1 MTIINCHNISKLYKE
16 TGQLALDNLTLEMEA
31 HSVFGFLGPNGAGKT
46 TTIKI
51 LTGLMQPTSGEAWIA
66 SEKVEK
72 NSIALRSKIGYLGQ
86 EPAMYRWM
94 KGKELLMFVGDIFG
108 LSKSENRTR
117 ASMLLEMSG
126 LTAAANKKIASYS
139 GGMVQRLGI
148 AQALVSKPEVLFLDE
163 PTSSLDPIGRKEVL
177 EFIYNLKNETTVFM
191 STHILSDVERVC
203 DHVGILNNGKLLA
216 CEKLEDL
223 KNKFSTNVCQIEF
236 EMGSNFESFINALK
250 GEHILNYKISE
261 NIATVN
267 LMHIQKEY
275 KQILGLLSTLN
286 MDVKRVEITH
296 ASLEDIFVELVKT
309 AEK

>member
-1 MTIINCHNISKLYKE
+1 MTIINCNNISKLYIE
-16 TGQLALDNLTLEMEA
+16 NQQLAVDKLSLEVNE

-51 LTGLMQPTSGEAWIA
+51 LTGLMKPTSGEAWIA
-66 SEKVEK
+66 GEKVVK

-86 EPAMYRWM
+86 ESAMYKWM
-94 KGKELLMFVGDIFG
+94 KGKELLMFVGEIFG
-108 LSKSENRTR
+108 LNKKENELR
-117 ASMLLEMSG
+117 ASFLLEMSG
-126 LTAAANKKIASYS
+126 LSVAANKRIASYS

-148 AQALVSKPEVLFLDE
+148 AQALVSKPKVLFLDE

-223 KNKFSTNVCQIEF
+223 KSKFSTNVCEVEF
-236 EMGSNFESFINALK
+236 EMDTSFESFIISLK
-250 GEHILNYKISE
+250 EEINLNNKIAE
-261 NIATVN
+261 NIVTVYLN
-267 LMHIQKEY
+267 DVKREY
-275 KQILGLLSTLN
+275 TQILRILSTLN
-286 MDVKRVEITH
+286 LNVKRVEITH

-309 AEK
+309 AE